1 MKLLTI
7 LLLTGLLSTPIA
19 HMAYAQSS
27 SVNAIGSKAP
37 GWAELSTPQKE
48 VLASLEEDWASLTPE
63 QKSKWAQLANRYDQ
77 FSDTE
82 KERLK
87 IRMLDWS
94 KLSIKERRTARANFI
109 KSQSI
114 PNEKKAEAWEA
125 YQQLSPEE
133 KKQLADEANSKQKKP
148 SLVNAPSLKPN

>member
-19 HMAYAQSS
+19 HLAYAQSS

-82 KERLK
+82 KEILLPRDTPLK
-87 IRMLDWS
+87 
-94 KLSIKERRTARANFI
+94 FI
-109 KSQSI
+109 GYKTDVG
-114 PNEKKAEAWEA
+114 
-125 YQQLSPEE
+125 
-133 KKQLADEANSKQKKP
+133 DEARVAVFRRMDK
-148 SLVNAPSLKPN
+148 